1 MRTLEVGC
9 LAPNAISTT
18 NCRVVFEKVDSSV
31 FQFPYTSWRDDSKTF
46 LMVLLGGLN
55 ETKHVKHLAQGQA
68 LSSYSVSI
76 IIIIINYMPTVL
88 I

>member
-1 MRTLEVGC
+1 
-9 LAPNAISTT
+9 
-18 NCRVVFEKVDSSV
+18 
-31 FQFPYTSWRDDSKTF
+31 
-46 LMVLLGGLN
+46 MVLLGGLN